1 MDAQLVTSTCLGLEF
16 DEGEWGIRL
25 YFELECGFITSGSY
39 WNKLTHRSRQ
49 NLDGRLSPSS
59 LRFPFFAHLFDPIVL
74 LTFCGSFD
82 NTDMPVVNLE
92 KRSNFEFLLWETLF
106 PTTKYGEVFAL
117 NLSGGELRIH
127 ADLLMS
133 IPSTKESP

>member
-16 DEGEWGIRL
+16 NEGEWGIRL
-25 YFELECGFITSGSY
+25 YFELECVFITSDS
-39 WNKLTHRSRQ
+39 KLNNFTHRSRQ
-49 NLDGRLSPSS
+49 NFDGRLSPSS
-59 LRFPFFAHLFDPIVL
+59 LRFPFFVYLFDPIVL
-74 LTFCGSFD
+74 LTFFSSFD
-82 NTDMPVVNLE
+82 NADVPVVNLE
-92 KRSNFEFLLWETLF
+92 KRPNFEFLLWETLF